1 MASPP
6 TTANELRRSFTGF
19 FAARDHLVVP
29 SASLI
34 PHDPTVLFTVA
45 GMVPFKPYFTGDE
58 VPPFRRATDVQ
69 KCVRAG
75 GKHNDL
81 DDVGRTRRHLVFF
94 EMMGNWSFG
103 DYFKE
108 LAIPWAWEYTTED
121 LGFDGDRI
129 WITVHTSD
137 DEAEQIWHDVVGV
150 PMERIQRLGDA
161 DNFWQ
166 MGDTGP
172 CGPCSELHIDRGP
185 SYGPDGGPLADPAG
199 ERFMEF
205 WNLVFMQY
213 DQAADGTRVL
223 LPRPSIDTGAGL
235 ERILTLLQG
244 VDSVWDTDVL
254 RPIIEVASS
263 LTGHGYGRDE
273 RTDVSLRILAEH
285 ARSGTMLV
293 NDGVFPSNEDRGYVL
308 RRILR
313 RAVRHAFLLGADKL
327 VMPGLVEESIAVMGE
342 AYPDVVKN
350 RDFITGVITREEE
363 RFRQT
368 LRTGLTI
375 LEDELS
381 SGATVLP
388 GAAAFKLH
396 DTFGFPLEVTT
407 EITAERGVEVDI
419 DGFNV
424 EMAEQRRRAKE
435 ARKTGGVDDER
446 VDRYR
451 ELVEQFGTTEVFGDS
466 DDEGD
471 VRVLAVV
478 PVASLDGADAGTV
491 EIFTDRTPFYAES
504 GGQVGDTGTITSAT
518 GRAEVLDTT
527 YALPGLRRHVARVEE
542 GELLA
547 GQEAHA
553 AIDADRRRAI
563 RRNHTGTHILHW
575 ALRQVLGNHVKQAGS
590 LVAPD
595 RLRFD
600 FSHYAPVTPDEI
612 ERIEDLA
619 NGEVLSNDR
628 VRIYET
634 TKAEAEAMGAI
645 AFFGDKYGDVVRVL
659 EAGRNSLELC
669 GGTHVRALG
678 DIGTIKIVSEGS
690 IGSNLRRIEAVT
702 GMASV
707 ELLQRD
713 ERELSELAGLL
724 ATTPAAVADG
734 VRRKLDEIKG
744 LQDEI
749 RSLRATAAAG
759 RAAELAAGGD
769 GGLVVARVD
778 DLPPGDLRDLAIA
791 VREQPG
797 VTTVV
802 LGGRSDT
809 GGASLVAALRPHSG
823 VQAADLLRDAARA
836 VKGGGGGKGD
846 VAVAGGKDP
855 SGVDEA
861 LRIAGEAARSI
872 RAGAEAGG

>member
-1 MASPP
+1 MTPP
-6 TTANELRRSFTGF
+6 RTADELRQSYLDF
-19 FAARDHLVVP
+19 FAARGHTVVP

-34 PHDPTVLFTVA
+34 PHDPTVLFNVA
-45 GMVPFKPYFTGDE
+45 GMVPFKPYFVGDE
-58 VPPFRRATDVQ
+58 VPPFTKAVSSQ

-81 DDVGRTRRHLVFF
+81 DDVGRTKRHLVFF
-94 EMMGNWSFG
+94 EMLGNFSFG

-108 LAIPWAWEYTTED
+108 KAIPWSWELVTEVF
-121 LGFDGDRI
+121 GFDGDRI

-137 DEAEQIWHDVVGV
+137 DEAEAIWHESVGV
-150 PMERIQRLGDA
+150 PMERIQRLGDK

-185 SYGPDGGPLADPAG
+185 SYGPDGGPLADPVG

-205 WNLVFMQY
+205 WNLVFMQF
-213 DQAADGTRVL
+213 DQAADGIRTP

-235 ERILTLLQG
+235 ERILTLVQG

-313 RAVRHAFLLGADKL
+313 RAIRHAFLLGADKL

-375 LEDELS
+375 LEDELA
-381 SGATVLP
+381 SGVAVLP

-407 EITAERGVEVDI
+407 EITAERGVDVDI

-435 ARKTGGVDDER
+435 ARRSTGADDDR

-451 ELVEQFGTTEVFGDS
+451 ELVEQFGTTEFFGDAE
-466 DDEGD
+466 DQGD
-471 VRVLAVV
+471 VRILAVL
-478 PVASLDGADAGTV
+478 PTDDGTV

-504 GGQVGDTGTITSAT
+504 GGQVGDTGTIESET
-518 GRAEVLDTT
+518 GRAAVLDTT
-527 YALPGLRRHVARVEE
+527 YALPGLRRHLARVEE
-542 GELLA
+542 GELTA

-553 AIDADRRRAI
+553 AIDGDRRRAI
-563 RRNHTGTHILHW
+563 RRNHTATHLLHW
-575 ALRQVLGNHVKQAGS
+575 ALRTVLGNHVKQAGS

-600 FSHYAPVTPDEI
+600 FSHYAAVTPDEI
-612 ERIEDLA
+612 EQ
-619 NGEVLSNDR
+619 
-628 VRIYET
+628 
-634 TKAEAEAMGAI
+634 
-645 AFFGDKYGDVVRVL
+645 
-659 EAGRNSLELC
+659 
-669 GGTHVRALG
+669 
-678 DIGTIKIVSEGS
+678 
-690 IGSNLRRIEAVT
+690 IEA
-702 GMASV
+702 
-707 ELLQRD
+707 
-713 ERELSELAGLL
+713 
-724 ATTPAAVADG
+724 
-734 VRRKLDEIKG
+734 
-744 LQDEI
+744 
-749 RSLRATAAAG
+749 
-759 RAAELAAGGD
+759 
-769 GGLVVARVD
+769 
-778 DLPPGDLRDLAIA
+778 
-791 VREQPG
+791 
-797 VTTVV
+797 
-802 LGGRSDT
+802 
-809 GGASLVAALRPHSG
+809 
-823 VQAADLLRDAARA
+823 
-836 VKGGGGGKGD
+836 
-846 VAVAGGKDP
+846 
-855 SGVDEA
+855 
-861 LRIAGEAARSI
+861 
-872 RAGAEAGG
+872 

>member
-1 MASPP
+1 
-6 TTANELRRSFTGF
+6 
-19 FAARDHLVVP
+19 
-29 SASLI
+29 
-34 PHDPTVLFTVA
+34 
-45 GMVPFKPYFTGDE
+45 
-58 VPPFRRATDVQ
+58 
-69 KCVRAG
+69 
-75 GKHNDL
+75 
-81 DDVGRTRRHLVFF
+81 
-94 EMMGNWSFG
+94 MMGNFSFG

-108 LAIPWAWEYTTED
+108 KAIPWAWEYVTED
-121 LGFDGDRI
+121 LGLDGDRI

-150 PMERIQRLGDA
+150 PIERIQRLGDK

-185 SYGPDGGPLADPAG
+185 AYGPDGGPLADPAG

-213 DQAADGTRVL
+213 DQAPDGTRTP

-263 LTGHGYGRDE
+263 LTGHAYGRDE

-407 EITAERGVEVDI
+407 EITAERGVEVDV

-435 ARKTGGVDDER
+435 ARKTGGADDDR

-451 ELVEQFGTTEVFGDS
+451 ELVEQFGTTEFFGDS

-478 PVASLDGADAGTV
+478 PVASADGADAGTV

-504 GGQVGDTGTITSAT
+504 GGQVGDTGTITTAT

-527 YALPGLRRHVARVEE
+527 YALPGLRRHVARIEE
-542 GELLA
+542 GELVA

-553 AIDADRRRAI
+553 AIDAERRRAI

-600 FSHYAPVTPDEI
+600 FSHYAPVTADEI
-612 ERIEDLA
+612 ERIEALA
-619 NGEVLSNDR
+619 NGEVLEQR
-628 VRIYET
+628 PR
-634 TKAEAEAMGAI
+634 
-645 AFFGDKYGDVVRVL
+645 
-659 EAGRNSLELC
+659 AGLR
-669 GGTHVRALG
+669 
-678 DIGTIKIVSEGS
+678 DDEGR
-690 IGSNLRRIEAVT
+690 GRGHGRHRLLRR
-702 GMASV
+702 
-707 ELLQRD
+707 Q
-713 ERELSELAGLL
+713 
-724 ATTPAAVADG
+724 
-734 VRRKLDEIKG
+734 VRRRRAGARGRPQQPGALRRHACPRARRHRHHQDRQRGLDR
-744 LQDEI
+744 LQPPPHRGRD
-749 RSLRATAAAG
+749 RHGQRRAAPARRAGAG
-759 RAAELAAGGD
+759 RAGRSAGHDAG
-769 GGLVVARVD
+769 R
-778 DLPPGDLRDLAIA
+778 
-791 VREQPG
+791 
-797 VTTVV
+797 
-802 LGGRSDT
+802 GGRRRAPQAGRDQGRSRT
-809 GGASLVAALRPHSG
+809 RSARCGRP
-823 VQAADLLRDAARA
+823 RR
-836 VKGGGGGKGD
+836 
-846 VAVAGGKDP
+846 
-855 SGVDEA
+855 
-861 LRIAGEAARSI
+861 
-872 RAGAEAGG
+872 RAGRPSWPPAASAAWSSPASTTSRRATSATSPSRCASSPA